1 MKSEL
6 SAVSRR
12 DTNKLNA
19 SAVQQ
24 QHFVERL
31 ANKADASIS
40 KIAKSCKKASK
51 AKCKQSI
58 SPNLKGFKKI
68 PKIQLRCSTTLTVLN
83 QSLLDDEPSN
93 DSAEFVGD
101 VSRIVIGDGKP
112 RRITKLR
119 SNQMRSP
126 CSSNSPMKISKKGRG
141 IVKRSPLRSPHYS
154 PMKDA
159 FERHRRDTAA
169 FMKLKSSEK
178 FYLKVMV

>member
-6 SAVSRR
+6 SAVTRR

-19 SAVQQ
+19 SAIQQ

-40 KIAKSCKKASK
+40 RKPKSCKKASK
-51 AKCKQSI
+51 AKCKLSI

-68 PKIQLRCSTTLTVLN
+68 PKILLRCSTTLTVRN
-83 QSLLDDEPSN
+83 QSLLADEPSN
-93 DSAEFVGD
+93 DSAELVGD
-101 VSRIVIGDGKP
+101 VSRTVIGDGKP
-112 RRITKLR
+112 GRITKSR

-126 CSSNSPMKISKKGRG
+126 CSSNSPMKIPKKGRG

-169 FMKLKSSEK
+169 FMKLKSSEI